1 MTASMILEHLS
12 LVVAALIF
20 AVLAG
25 VPLGIL
31 CHFYPAARKIVLRV
45 VDLIQTTPAL
55 ALLGIIMV
63 FIGPGKPT
71 VIVGLAPTPC
81 CPSSATPAWGWTKC
95 LST

>member
-63 FIGPGKPT
+63 FIGPASPLSSW
-71 VIVGLAPTPC
+71 VWPSTPC

>member
-45 VDLIQTTPAL
+45 VDLIQTTPAWHCWASSWCSSVRASPL
-55 ALLGIIMV
+55 SSWV
-63 FIGPGKPT
+63 W
-71 VIVGLAPTPC
+71 
-81 CPSSATPAWGWTKC
+81 PSTPAAIVRNTCLGWTKC